1 MLRRMGESAWFAGH
15 KGKLLVY
22 RVNRRPLPSGALA
35 PLELPKDAFEHFVDR
50 LVAGYQVKRGRANK
64 RVWQVG
70 GIEVD
75 HDQRQLTGR
84 LGSQPVRRGMV
95 PKWLDD
101 QKDWEL
107 QAGETAGEIELL
119 PFGYDGESRL
129 LTVLQHGKAAV
140 TIATVFQ
147 TILHDNEKKLREPTT
162 AWSVEPLLDTGT
174 FLSWLRDTAAVQS
187 VSFTARLP
195 NPESLPEFGD
205 LPERIK
211 RIGAIQH
218 EQSFRAPPGGTLQGV
233 DKDPGF
239 QGGIAMGKHGF
250 ATLKGD
256 GERADGSHTAYRQAE
271 KVAYEHLDSLPSSWP
286 EMRALLRLLLKDR
299 LRRFL
304 GEGTS

>member
-1 MLRRMGESAWFAGH
+1 MAGGEAAWFGGH

-22 RVNRRPLPSGALA
+22 RVNRRPFPSGELA
-35 PLELPKDAFEHFVDR
+35 PIELPQDAFEHFVDR

-101 QKDWEL
+101 QKDWDL
-107 QAGETAGEIELL
+107 QVGETAGEIELL

-129 LTVLQHGKAAV
+129 LTVLQHGKAAG

-147 TILHDNEKKLREPTT
+147 TILYDNEMKLHEPTT
-162 AWSVEPLLDTGT
+162 VWSVEPLLDTST
-174 FLSWLRDTAAVQS
+174 FLSWLRDTPVVQS

-205 LPERIK
+205 LPGRIK

-218 EQSFRAPPGGTLQGV
+218 EQSFRAPPGDTLRGV
-233 DKDPGF
+233 NEDSGF
-239 QGGIAMGKHGF
+239 QEGMAMGRHGF

-286 EMRALLRLLLKDR
+286 EMRTLLRRLLKDR

-304 GEGTS
+304 DEDTP